1 MAYRINT
8 FEVFFENYNT
18 LLETSRVKMG
28 PNLPEPIKPLFPVKP
43 TKTAYDK
50 LVDIVAKEK
59 KLDKE
64 KINDVLYKIAWH
76 ETGKTLD
83 PKQKQ
88 KGGPGLGLYQYEP
101 ASLKTAIARIS
112 NYWKKKNM
120 IPPKWLDVV
129 KTTWDAT
136 KLSPKQQSY
145 VALIDMLERKNF
157 NFAKATKGDKELVEE
172 WGKGWQTKND
182 PKKKKKFL
190 SELPLYYQAK
200 SLKKV
205 NYLEPVVKKA

>member
-1 MAYRINT
+1 MPYRINS
-8 FEVFFENYNT
+8 FEVFFKNYDK
-18 LLETSRVKMG
+18 LLETSRVTITQKTS
-28 PNLPEPIKPLFPVKP
+28 KP
-43 TKTAYDK
+43 TKPFFLKKTFKSAYDA
-50 LVDIVAKEK
+50 LIDIVANEK
-59 KLDKE
+59 NIEKE

-101 ASLKTAIARIS
+101 VSLKTAIARIE
-112 NYWKKKNM
+112 NFWRKKNM

-129 KTTWDAT
+129 KNSWDIT

-157 NFAKATKGDKELVEE
+157 NFVRATKGDKELVEE

-182 PKKKKKFL
+182 PKKKRKFL

-200 SLKKV
+200 SLKKI
-205 NYLEPVVKKA
+205 NYLEPVVKK